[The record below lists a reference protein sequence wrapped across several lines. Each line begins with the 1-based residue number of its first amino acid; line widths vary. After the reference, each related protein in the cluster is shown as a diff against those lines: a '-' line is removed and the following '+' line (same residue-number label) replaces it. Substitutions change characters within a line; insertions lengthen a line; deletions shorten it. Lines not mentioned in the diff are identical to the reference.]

1 MRPEVLV
8 GARTENEEMD
18 RQIDRLRDKL
28 PFFRAFQ
35 VTTLLFLAAAIF
47 GGFGQ

>member
-8 GARTENEEMD
+8 GARGENEEMD

-35 VTTLLFLAAAIF
+35 VTTLLFLAAVF